1 MNNKLLLQDL
11 TDQLSETG
19 KLKKKDAEDFVK
31 AFFNVIEESLFE
43 GEVIKIQGFGTFK
56 LLKVDSRKSVDVSTG
71 KEFEIK
77 EHYKASFTPDS
88 SLKELV
94 NKPFSHLEPVELISS
109 SGQSKPQEEETKTQ
123 PVKDNKSMRKIEPD
137 QSAENDKPQ
146 RTMRNSQ
153 EEEPM
158 TQNKYNAGSSKS
170 NFNDDIKK
178 PVQGTR
184 RVTPQSHER
193 PRSGRGNPFLIIF
206 LLIVAGLAIWA
217 FLSNRS
223 AMKESERRLN
233 EIQMFDSTV
242 YEDVKPEEFK
252 PVIEDSLKLEE
263 EIAAQVESLS
273 VTDKS
278 NATQKAVAKQPV
290 KPALTKSLNKPVSTL
305 KESVKPKTS
314 ASGVKYPVYITMGKG
329 DMLTQIALKYYGH
342 KAFWVYIYLA
352 NKNVIADPDHIQL
365 GTKIRVPQPDSSKI
379 NANDP
384 DCIDRAKALQT
395 KILSLR

>member
-1 MNNKLLLQDL
+1 MNNKLLLLDL
-11 TDQLSETG
+11 TEQLSETG

-31 AFFNVIEESLFE
+31 AFFTVIEQSLFE
-43 GEVIKIQGFGTFK
+43 GEVVKIQGFGTFK

-77 EHYKASFTPDS
+77 EHYKISFTPDP

-94 NKPFSHLEPVELISS
+94 NKPFSHLEPVELVAL
-109 SGQSKPQEEETKTQ
+109 SGQSKSHEEEKKTQ
-123 PVKDNKSMRKIEPD
+123 TVEVNKPMKKVEPD
-137 QSAENDKPQ
+137 TSAENYRPKKP
-146 RTMRNSQ
+146 MKDMQ
-153 EEEPM
+153 EENSM
-158 TQNKYNAGSSKS
+158 TQNKNNNQTSKS
-170 NFNDDIKK
+170 DLNDEIKR

-184 RVTPQSHER
+184 KVAPQSYER

-206 LLIVAGLAIWA
+206 LLMVAGLAVWA
-217 FLSNRS
+217 YLSNRN
-223 AMKESERRLN
+223 AMKESERKLN

-242 YEDVKPEEFK
+242 YENVKPEEFK

-278 NATQKAVAKQPV
+278 KPTQKAVAKQPV
-290 KPALTKSLNKPVSTL
+290 KPALTKSVSKPASAL
-305 KESVKPKTS
+305 KESVKPRSS
-314 ASGVKYPVYITMGKG
+314 ATGVKFPVYITMGKG
-329 DMLTQIALKYYGH
+329 DMLTQISLKYYGH

-395 KILSLR
+395 KILSLK

>member
-11 TDQLSETG
+11 TEQLSETG

-31 AFFNVIEESLFE
+31 AFFAVIEQSLFE
-43 GEVIKIQGFGTFK
+43 GEVVKIQGLGTFK
-56 LLKVDSRKSVDVSTG
+56 LLMVDSRKSVDVSTG

-77 EHYKASFTPDS
+77 EHYKVSFTPDS

-94 NKPFSHLEPVELISS
+94 NKPFSHLEPVELVAL
-109 SGQSKPQEEETKTQ
+109 SGQSKSHEEEKKTQAVEVNKPMKKVEPDTLAEKYGPKKPMKDIQEE
-123 PVKDNKSMRKIEPD
+123 N
-137 QSAENDKPQ
+137 A
-146 RTMRNSQ
+146 
-153 EEEPM
+153 M
-158 TQNKYNAGSSKS
+158 TQNKNNNQSSKS
-170 NFNDDIKK
+170 DLNDEIKR

-184 RVTPQSHER
+184 KVVPQSYER
-193 PRSGRGNPFLIIF
+193 PRSDRGNPFLIIF
-206 LLIVAGLAIWA
+206 LLMVAGLAVWA
-217 FLSNRS
+217 YLSNRN
-223 AMKESERRLN
+223 AMKESERKLN

-278 NATQKAVAKQPV
+278 KPTQKVVAKQSV
-290 KPALTKSLNKPVSTL
+290 KPALTKSVNKPASAL
-305 KESVKPKTS
+305 KESVKPKSS
-314 ASGVKYPVYITMGKG
+314 ATGVKFPVYVTMGKG
-329 DMLTQIALKYYGH
+329 DMLTQISLKYYGH

-352 NKNVIADPDHIQL
+352 NKNVIADPDHIPF

-395 KILSLR
+395 KILSLK

>member
-11 TDQLSETG
+11 SEQLSETG

-31 AFFNVIEESLFE
+31 AFFAVIEQSLFE
-43 GEVIKIQGFGTFK
+43 GEVVKIQGLGTFK
-56 LLKVDSRKSVDVSTG
+56 LLMVDSRKSVDVSTG

-77 EHYKASFTPDS
+77 EHYKVSFTPDS

-94 NKPFSHLEPVELISS
+94 NKPFSHLEPVELVAL
-109 SGQSKPQEEETKTQ
+109 SGQSKSHEEEKKTQAVEVNKPMKKVEPDTLAEKYGPKKPMKDIQEE
-123 PVKDNKSMRKIEPD
+123 N
-137 QSAENDKPQ
+137 A
-146 RTMRNSQ
+146 
-153 EEEPM
+153 M
-158 TQNKYNAGSSKS
+158 TQNKNNNQSSKS
-170 NFNDDIKK
+170 DLNDEIKR

-184 RVTPQSHER
+184 KVVPQSYER
-193 PRSGRGNPFLIIF
+193 PRSDRGNPFLIIF
-206 LLIVAGLAIWA
+206 LLMVAGLAVWA
-217 FLSNRS
+217 YLSNRN
-223 AMKESERRLN
+223 AMKESERKLN

-278 NATQKAVAKQPV
+278 KPTQKVVAKQSV
-290 KPALTKSLNKPVSTL
+290 KPALTKSVNKPASAL
-305 KESVKPKTS
+305 KESVKPKSS
-314 ASGVKYPVYITMGKG
+314 ATGVKFPVYVTMGKG
-329 DMLTQIALKYYGH
+329 DMLTQISLKYYGH

-352 NKNVIADPDHIQL
+352 NKNVIADPDHIPF

-395 KILSLR
+395 KILSLK